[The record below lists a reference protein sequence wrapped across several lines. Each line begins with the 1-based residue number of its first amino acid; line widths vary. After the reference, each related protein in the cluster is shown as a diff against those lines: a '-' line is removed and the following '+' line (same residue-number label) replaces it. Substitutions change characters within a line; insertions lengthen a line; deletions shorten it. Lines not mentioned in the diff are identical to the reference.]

1 MAFEP
6 DEGDDTLAVSGPEDE
21 VRRYF
26 FPSNYRDCHDLIE
39 KDQIMIADQI
49 MI

>member
-6 DEGDDTLAVSGPEDE
+6 DDEDDTLAVAGPGDDE

-26 FPSNYRDCHDLIE
+26 FPSNY
-39 KDQIMIADQI
+39 
-49 MI
+49 